1 MFRRTIPRLRNFPLS
16 RTAGPSL
23 SKVKL
28 PHQLPLD
35 EKAEIIFDQTLSP
48 SKVYYDSGITKPPPV
63 VFGNRIKRKHQDKGV
78 GRNEM
83 SPILCIDLF
92 TMLDTQP
99 LAKVLAAEIQ
109 GEILPEKLQQIAELW
124 RGLQVQYCWRLGS
137 MGMLP
142 VP

>member
-1 MFRRTIPRLRNFPLS
+1 
-16 RTAGPSL
+16 
-23 SKVKL
+23 
-28 PHQLPLD
+28 
-35 EKAEIIFDQTLSP
+35 
-48 SKVYYDSGITKPPPV
+48 
-63 VFGNRIKRKHQDKGV
+63 
-78 GRNEM
+78 M